1 MPGNIQKQ
9 GLRMDP
15 KLELFMSDSKRF
27 HGLSE
32 EQEYQAELTHV
43 SQNKIM

>member
-1 MPGNIQKQ
+1 MPGDIQKQ

-15 KLELFMSDSKRF
+15 KLELFMSNSKRF

-32 EQEYQAELTHV
+32 EQEYQAELKRV
-43 SQNKIM
+43 SQNKIV